1 MAIKNLTTNLLN
13 FIKYVIKIENEN
25 EITDAN
31 IGFIGI
37 FSRYSGK
44 DGTW

>member
-1 MAIKNLTTNLLN
+1 MAMKNLNRLN
-13 FIKYVIKIENEN
+13 IIKYVIEIENEN
-25 EITDAN
+25 ERTNAN

>member
-1 MAIKNLTTNLLN
+1 MKNLSSNRLN
-13 FIKYVIKIENEN
+13 FIKYVINIEKKNERTN
-25 EITDAN
+25 AN
-31 IGFIGI
+31 IGFIGN